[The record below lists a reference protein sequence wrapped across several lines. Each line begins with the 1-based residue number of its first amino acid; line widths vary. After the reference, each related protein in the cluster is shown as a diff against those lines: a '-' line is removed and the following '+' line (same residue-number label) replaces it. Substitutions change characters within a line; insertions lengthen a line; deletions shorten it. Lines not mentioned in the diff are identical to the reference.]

1 MALTRSP
8 DAPAGIPQSPTKI
21 ETGRLVLRTME
32 VADASTSYAGWMND
46 PEIVRY
52 TESRFSSHS
61 VADVREYISAVR
73 GDPNSLLL
81 AIETKPDSRHIGNIK
96 IGPVDWRHRSG
107 DIGLLIGEKD
117 CWGQGFASE
126 AIEALAGY
134 ARDTL
139 RLEKVTAGVYA
150 PNASCV
156 RAFEKAGFQREGI
169 LRSQYE
175 FEEGRVDV
183 VLLGLV
189 AEDRP

>member
-139 RLEKVTAGVYA
+139 RLERSPPGSMRRTKVVCGHSKKPDFSAKVFSA
-150 PNASCV
+150 ASTNSKKVGSMSYCW
-156 RAFEKAGFQREGI
+156 A
-169 LRSQYE
+169 
-175 FEEGRVDV
+175 
-183 VLLGLV
+183 
-189 AEDRP
+189 